1 MNIAD
6 DHKPFSHRVPPHLH
20 LDCPVAATAAADRT
34 DVRLRAGVA
43 AHEPMISWFC
53 GQFDGQSR
61 RTLWQAIRRQ
71 TVPASGQE
79 SFLGHR
85 GEAGVEIARASPA
98 GRAGGFDQPRGH
110 RMDCTAGQ
118 PPPRWSACAW
128 QARLRGSSP
137 RASAVHGHRVGVGQL
152 IQLAELVGPAAAP
165 GREEARSALVD
176 TLLAQLC
183 RLPGRGAPHRPYVE
197 LRRFRQLSDPS
208 PGRPGRAREP
218 RPRLSLIMR
227 EDGFSLTVMLDGR

>member
-61 RTLWQAIRRQ
+61 HTLWQAIRRQ

-85 GEAGVEIARASPA
+85 GEAGVEIARAVSYTHL
-98 GRAGGFDQPRGH
+98 RAHETVLD
-110 RMDCTAGQ
+110 
-118 PPPRWSACAW
+118 
-128 QARLRGSSP
+128 
-137 RASAVHGHRVGVGQL
+137 
-152 IQLAELVGPAAAP
+152 LV
-165 GREEARSALVD
+165 
-176 TLLAQLC
+176 
-183 RLPGRGAPHRPYVE
+183 
-197 LRRFRQLSDPS
+197 
-208 PGRPGRAREP
+208 
-218 RPRLSLIMR
+218 
-227 EDGFSLTVMLDGR
+227 